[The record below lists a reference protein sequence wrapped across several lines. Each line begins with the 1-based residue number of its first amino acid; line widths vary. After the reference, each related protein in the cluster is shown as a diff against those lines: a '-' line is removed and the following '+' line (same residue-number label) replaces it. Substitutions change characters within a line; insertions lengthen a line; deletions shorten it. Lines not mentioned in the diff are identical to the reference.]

1 MLRCSPG
8 DSEPGGKRGKSR
20 AGGEGEVAEEGGELT
35 GEGRSNLY

>member
-8 DSEPGGKRGKSR
+8 DSEPGEKRGKSR